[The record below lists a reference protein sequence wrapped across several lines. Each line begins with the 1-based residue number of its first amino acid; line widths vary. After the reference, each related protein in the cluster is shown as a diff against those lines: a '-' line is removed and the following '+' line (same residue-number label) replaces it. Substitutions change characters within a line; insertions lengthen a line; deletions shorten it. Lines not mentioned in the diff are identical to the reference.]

1 MTGYAILIQ
10 EGRGKRIVKSLIISM
25 RPKQWS
31 KNLFVFAGVIFSKS
45 ILDPEPLLTSIFA
58 FALFCLL
65 SSAVYLFNDVIDY
78 KEDCKHPRKCKRPIA
93 SGALSRAVASL
104 FAVAFAVVGL
114 VLSFLLSVEFGIA
127 AALYTGLMLFYSLF
141 LKKVMIVDVLCI
153 AIGFV
158 LRAAAGALAINVE
171 ISSWLLI
178 CTGLLALFLGFSK
191 RRHELV
197 ILEGAASQHRFALT
211 GYNPQVLDQMISV
224 VTASTVMAYALYTV
238 SAETVAK
245 FGTRLLGLTIPFVLF
260 GVFRYLYLVHI
271 KGEGG
276 SPERSLLND
285 RPLLIDILLWV
296 IASGVILYFT

>member
-1 MTGYAILIQ
+1 MKA
-10 EGRGKRIVKSLIISM
+10 LIISM

-31 KNLFVFAGVIFSKS
+31 KNLFVFAGLIFSKS
-45 ILDPEPLLTSIFA
+45 LLEPEPLLTSVFA

-65 SSAVYLFNDVIDY
+65 SSAVYLFNDVMDY
-78 KEDCKHPRKCKRPIA
+78 REDSRHPTKSKRPIA
-93 SGALSRAVASL
+93 SGALNRTAASI
-104 FAVAFAVVGL
+104 FAIVFSAVGL
-114 VLSFLLSVEFGIA
+114 SLSFVLSPQFGAA
-127 AALYTGLMLFYSLF
+127 AALYTGLMFFYSVY

-158 LRAAAGALAINVE
+158 LRASAGALAIDVE

-178 CTGLLALFLGFSK
+178 CTGLLALFLGLSK

-197 ILEGAASQHRFALT
+197 ILEETASQHRFALT
-211 GYNPQVLDQMISV
+211 GYSPPVLDQMISV

-238 SAETVAK
+238 SADTVAK

-285 RPLLIDILLWV
+285 RPLLVDILLWV
-296 IASGVILYFT
+296 VASGLILYFT

>member
-1 MTGYAILIQ
+1 
-10 EGRGKRIVKSLIISM
+10 M

-31 KNLFVFAGVIFSKS
+31 KNLFVLAGVIFSKNL
-45 ILDPEPLLTSIFA
+45 LDPEPLLTSILA

-78 KEDCKHPRKCKRPIA
+78 REDSRHPTKSKRPIA
-93 SGALSRAVASL
+93 SGALSRTVASL
-104 FAVAFAVVGL
+104 FALVFAAAGIS
-114 VLSFLLSVEFGIA
+114 LSFLLSVEFGIA
-127 AALYTGLMLFYSLF
+127 AASYAGLMLLYSLV
-141 LKKVMIVDVLCI
+141 LKKAMIVDVLCI
-153 AIGFV
+153 AVGFV

-178 CTGLLALFLGFSK
+178 CTGLLALFLGLSK

-197 ILEGAASQHRFALT
+197 ILEQAAHQHRIALS
-211 GYNPQVLDQMISV
+211 GYNPRVLDQMISV

-238 SAETVAK
+238 SAETVTK

-260 GVFRYLYLVHI
+260 GIFRYLYLVHI

-285 RPLLIDILLWV
+285 RPLLADILLWV
-296 IASGVILYFT
+296 VVSGLILYFT